1 MAGWARMAVYR
12 GPMKLVGKEALARFA
27 ARYEDS
33 ADSLRAWVAEAEES
47 TWPTFR
53 ILREKFPKMS
63 YPQKNRAVFQIKG
76 DLYRLD
82 VKIDFANQILF
93 IKRAATKTESE
104 NWTFEAAH
112 ES

>member
-1 MAGWARMAVYR
+1 VAGWARMAVYR
-12 GPMKLVGKEALARFA
+12 GPMKLVGKEALAHFS

-33 ADSLRAWVAEAEES
+33 ADALRAWVAEAEES

-53 ILREKFPKMS
+53 ILRERYPKLLC
-63 YPQKNRAVFQIKG
+63 PLKNRAVFEIKG
-76 DLYRLD
+76 DSYRLD

-104 NWTFEAAH
+104 NWTFEAVH